1 MYGMLWDL
9 HKNASKHRRVPHIW
23 KWNDKKQKLTT
34 HLQFELLF
42 FQKKNV
48 YGMLWYMYMYWY
60 SDAADDKQNTDAQ
73 ADLSFHQCHNFFDFI
88 KIKIA

>member
-1 MYGMLWDL
+1 
-9 HKNASKHRRVPHIW
+9 
-23 KWNDKKQKLTT
+23 
-34 HLQFELLF
+34 
-42 FQKKNV
+42 
-48 YGMLWYMYMYWY
+48 MLWYMYMYWY

>member
-1 MYGMLWDL
+1 MPPNTEEFHTFGSEMI
-9 HKNASKHRRVPHIW
+9 KSKSLPLICNLNFCSF
-23 KWNDKKQKLTT
+23 K
-34 HLQFELLF
+34 
-42 FQKKNV
+42 KKNV